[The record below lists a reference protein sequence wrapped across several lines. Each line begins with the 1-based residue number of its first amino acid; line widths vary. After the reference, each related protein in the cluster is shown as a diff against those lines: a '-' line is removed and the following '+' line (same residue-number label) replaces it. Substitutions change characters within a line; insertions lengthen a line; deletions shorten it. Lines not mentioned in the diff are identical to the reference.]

1 MFSQFQANSIMD
13 HSKISSSIMAPKKN
27 DNANKSIIFSTQQT
41 TKRGTIGA
49 SNDSVY
55 QENVLRRPFTD
66 FINNR
71 PDTAATSTRRPTT
84 AGTNNLPPKR
94 IMAIAEGRGV
104 AVEVGICIFDINS
117 CEVEISQVIY
127 SIQIVYSANI
137 NNISYVYR

>member
-1 MFSQFQANSIMD
+1 MFSQFQANSAIN
-13 HSKISSSIMAPKKN
+13 HSKISSSIITPEEN
-27 DNANKSIIFSTQQT
+27 GNANKSMIFSTQQT

-49 SNDSVY
+49 SNESAN
-55 QENVLRRPFTD
+55 QENVLRRPFTNS
-66 FINNR
+66 INIR

-84 AGTNNLPPKR
+84 AGTNNRPPKR

-127 SIQIVYSANI
+127 SIQIAYSLNI
-137 NNISYVYR
+137 KNLHYVYR